1 MALWGDR
8 DNFQSVAAG
17 IATVDLSNLTVDI
30 GAAPFTA
37 GIGTIT
43 PIIKLGLGATCGF
56 AEIVGV
62 SSTRLVSIANTDAII
77 PDAVGAV
84 AGVAYSLTQAP
95 RSLDENPAAVSQSAG
110 AISTTRYFGVGST
123 AMYNAFENLSD
134 SGNLGMAFTSAYRP
148 LTLVGSVFRLTLT
161 TTVISELRLRF
172 WSRCLVSRLVT
183 NHILTT
189 KHDDA

>member
-37 GIGTIT
+37 GVGTDS

-62 SSTRLVSIANTDAII
+62 TSTRLVSIANTDAII

-95 RSLDENPAAVSQSAG
+95 RSLDEDPLATQYAYGGSGVS
-110 AISTTRYFGVGST
+110 TVTYFGVGST
-123 AMYNAFENLSD
+123 ALAQGYGDGINGPVGLASTSVYRPAHAGWVGVQTYTDNH
-134 SGNLGMAFTSAYRP
+134 GNLRVKSEV
-148 LTLVGSVFRLTLT
+148 LVAMSGIHTG
-161 TTVISELRLRF
+161 
-172 WSRCLVSRLVT
+172 
-183 NHILTT
+183 NGPYPNY
-189 KHDDA
+189 KA

>member
-95 RSLDENPAAVSQSAG
+95 RSLDEDPAAVSQSAG

-123 AMYNAFENLSD
+123 ALYTAFENLSD
-134 SGNLGMAFTSAYRP
+134 SGNLGLAFTSAYRP
-148 LTLVGSVFRLTLT
+148 AHSGWVGVQTYTDNHGNFRVKTEVLVAMSGIQTGN
-161 TTVISELRLRF
+161 EPYP
-172 WSRCLVSRLVT
+172 
-183 NHILTT
+183 NY
-189 KHDDA
+189 KA

>member
-1 MALWGDR
+1 M
-8 DNFQSVAAG
+8 
-17 IATVDLSNLTVDI
+17 SNLTVDI

-37 GIGTIT
+37 GVGTDT

-62 SSTRLVSIANTDAII
+62 TSTRLVSIANTDAII

-95 RSLDENPAAVSQSAG
+95 RSLDEDPAAVSQSAG
-110 AISTTRYFGVGST
+110 SISTTRYFGVGST
-123 AMYNAFENLSD
+123 AMYNAIL
-134 SGNLGMAFTSAYRP
+134 LIVYLVLHIVL
-148 LTLVGSVFRLTLT
+148 LTLVGLVFRLTLIT
-161 TTVISELRLRF
+161 TAISESRLRS
-172 WSRCLVSRLVT
+172 WLQCLVFRLVT
-183 NHILTT
+183 NHILIT

>member
-37 GIGTIT
+37 GVGTDT

-62 SSTRLVSIANTDAII
+62 TSARVVSIANTDAII

-95 RSLDENPAAVSQSAG
+95 RSLDEDPLATQYAYGGSGVS
-110 AISTTRYFGVGST
+110 TVTYFGVGST
-123 AMYNAFENLSD
+123 ALAQGYGDGINGPVGLASTSVYRPAHSGWVGVQTYTDNH
-134 SGNLGMAFTSAYRP
+134 GNLRVKTEV
-148 LTLVGSVFRLTLT
+148 LVAMSGIQTGNEPYPNYKS
-161 TTVISELRLRF
+161 
-172 WSRCLVSRLVT
+172 
-183 NHILTT
+183 
-189 KHDDA
+189 

>member
-1 MALWGDR
+1 MALWGER

-37 GIGTIT
+37 GVGTDT

-62 SSTRLVSIANTDAII
+62 TSTRLVSIANTDAII

-95 RSLDENPAAVSQSAG
+95 RSLDEDPAAVSQSAG
-110 AISTTRYFGVGST
+110 SISSTRYFGVGST
-123 AMYNAFENLSD
+123 ALAQGYGDGINGPVGLAS
-134 SGNLGMAFTSAYRP
+134 TSAYRP
-148 LTLVGSVFRLTLT
+148 AHAGWVGVQTYTDNHGNFRVKTEVLVAMSGIQTGNEPYPNYKS
-161 TTVISELRLRF
+161 
-172 WSRCLVSRLVT
+172 
-183 NHILTT
+183 
-189 KHDDA
+189 